1 MGRVA
6 IPKRGKRPGKNE
18 AGEKNAGRRPRCF
31 TLRPRAGSPAETG
44 QAHAHDPLVLRTAA
58 GHPDG
63 IPHSGVHEPNS
74 TKAPSRLANVATS
87 LPSVVL
93 IAMFQPRPSSVP

>member
-1 MGRVA
+1 MGLVA
-6 IPKRGKRPGKNE
+6 IPKPAKRPGGNE
-18 AGEKNAGRRPRCF
+18 AGEKNAGRRPRCP
-31 TLRPRAGSPAETG
+31 LRPRAGSPAEVG

-58 GHPDG
+58 GQRGRG
-63 IPHSGVHEPNS
+63 IPHSGVHEPNR